1 MPVKSLPRISSS
13 DPLEFLRDLLAPDQ
27 VVQLEDILL
36 CPLPSAIR
44 INSLKNVPEAAIHD
58 LVRRY
63 SWQVESVPFCPA
75 GWQIKD
81 ARPSQTIEY
90 KQGNYYI
97 QEAASM
103 LPVELFDF
111 QDKSPLILDLAAAPG
126 GKTTHMIDRT
136 NDLGLVL
143 ANDTSASRL
152 SGLRA
157 VLQTWGTTHSAITHY
172 PGELFGSWFPNTFD
186 YVLLDAPCSMENL
199 RTEEGHSRRV
209 ITPHERVSLARR
221 QLSLLTSALRA
232 VRPGGQIVYSTCT
245 LAPEED
251 EGVLDGLLK
260 DFSPLVSIEE
270 VTQQIGRPA
279 PALRLYQN
287 QTFNPEV
294 SNAIRLWPH
303 IFGTSGFFA
312 ALLTKKDETKSDL
325 LPPPQRPF
333 AQSGLSKLSKIEQNQ
348 FIRYFSDTYGF
359 DLAVFLEIQDL
370 SLWNR
375 GNLIFGIPNLYFQS
389 FERLPFFHLG
399 LLIAEMTPKGYSPSA
414 EFSARFGTTFT
425 QGTYLLPEE
434 WFKPWFE
441 GQDVPASHSPGNIP
455 PGTTVVVLD
464 HQGRNLGRGRLHPD
478 RLKNLRKR
486 L

>member
-1 MPVKSLPRISSS
+1 VPEKSISSS
-13 DPLEFLRDLLAPDQ
+13 SSTDPLAFFRDLLAPDQ
-27 VVQLEDILL
+27 ISELEDILS

-44 INSLKNVPEAAIHD
+44 INSLKNVPKNAIHD
-58 LVRRY
+58 LAGRY
-63 SWQVESVPFCPA
+63 SWQVKPVPFCPS
-75 GWQIKD
+75 GWQVRD
-81 ARPSQTIEY
+81 ARLSQTIEY
-90 KQGNYYI
+90 KLGNYYI

-103 LPVELFDF
+103 LPVELFGFKD
-111 QDKSPLILDLAAAPG
+111 QSPLILDLAAAPG
-126 GKTTHMIDRT
+126 GKTTHLIDRT

-157 VLQTWGTTHSAITHY
+157 VLQSWGTTHSAITHY
-172 PGELFGSWFPNTFD
+172 PGELFGAWFPNTFD

-199 RTEEGHSRRV
+199 HTEEDHPRRV
-209 ITPHERVSLARR
+209 VTPHERVSLARR
-221 QLSLLTSALRA
+221 QLSLLTSALCA

-251 EGVLDGLLK
+251 EGVLDGLLI
-260 DFSPLVSIEE
+260 DFPHLVSIED
-270 VTQQIGRPA
+270 VTQHLGRPA
-279 PALRLYQN
+279 PALRTYQN
-287 QTFNPEV
+287 QTFDPEV
-294 SNAIRLWPH
+294 SNAVRLWPH

-312 ALLTKKDETKSDL
+312 ALLTKKDETKSKL

-333 AQSGLSKLSKIEQNQ
+333 SQSGLFKLSKIEQNQ
-348 FIRYFSDTYGF
+348 LIRYFSDTYGF
-359 DLAVFLEIQDL
+359 DLAVFLETQDL

-414 EFSARFGTTFT
+414 EFAARFGTAFT
-425 QGTYLLPEE
+425 QGTYLLSEE
-434 WFKPWFE
+434 WFQPWFE
-441 GQDVPASHSPGNIP
+441 GQDVPASQSSGNLP

-464 HQGRNLGRGRLHPD
+464 HHGRNLGRGRLHPD